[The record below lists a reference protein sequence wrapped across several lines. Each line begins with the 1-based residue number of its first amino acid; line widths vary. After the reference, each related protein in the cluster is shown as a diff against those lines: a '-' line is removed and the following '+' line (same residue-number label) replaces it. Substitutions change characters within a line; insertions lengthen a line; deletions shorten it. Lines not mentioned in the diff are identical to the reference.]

1 MALVRNLGK
10 TDRRLRIFIGTLLC
24 AGGFLMR
31 ANLAWALGLA
41 AGGIVVAVEGMLG
54 H

>member
-1 MALVRNLGK
+1 MALVRNLGR
-10 TDRRLRIFIGTLLC
+10 TDQMLRILIGTLLC
-24 AGGFLMR
+24 AGAFLMR

-41 AGGIVVAVEGMLG
+41 AMGIVVAVEGMLG